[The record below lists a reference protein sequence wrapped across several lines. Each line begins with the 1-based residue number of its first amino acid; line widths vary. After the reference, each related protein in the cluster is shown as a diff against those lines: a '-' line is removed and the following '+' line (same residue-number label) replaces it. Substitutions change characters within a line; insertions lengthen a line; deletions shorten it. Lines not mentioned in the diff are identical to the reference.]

1 MMSYKYAERRHHIF
15 METIVTIAFFVLAGI
30 AIVSAIMK
38 NKKK

>member
-1 MMSYKYAERRHHIF
+1 

-30 AIVSAIMK
+30 VIMSAIKNIK